1 MQPEVSIVV
10 PVYNADDGL
19 VNCIESLLKQS
30 FENIE
35 IILIDDGSTDRSGEI
50 CDNYAKLDKRISVYH
65 KLNGGVSSA
74 RNLGIDKS
82 IGKYLMFCDS
92 DDWIEYDC
100 IEVLYAK
107 ITKVDADIIY
117 SGIYREEYFN
127 GKRVKDKISGLSR
140 ELCLNLNELENYLEY
155 IINSMESPFLSPCAK
170 LYRGSIIREN
180 GLYFDKKMVCLEDF
194 YFNIEF
200 LQNSD
205 RMYYAKDIKY
215 HYIGI
220 RGKGGIQKRNKNDL
234 TYEVSNIYKELN
246 KLLCNYE
253 ANKSL
258 EEFFNYWFIE
268 AYKLVFN
275 KLVYEEKNISKKE
288 RNKILNNLY
297 NNKEFCEFI
306 EKNKKSVRLYNII
319 KILVNIKLYNTA
331 YLIIKNRIG

>member
-205 RMYYAKDIKY
+205 RMYFAKDIKY

>member
-200 LQNSD
+200 LQHSD